1 MKDPDNISEIEMIK
15 GMDQAMINSYDI
27 IVGNTSVEELLLES
41 NREPFFFAH
50 NVETGPTQ
58 NDIKHILNYFKGVE
72 DYEKCNELS
81 KMVVGV

>member
-1 MKDPDNISEIEMIK
+1 MKEPEDINEIEIIK

-41 NREPFFFAH
+41 NRKPFFFAH

-58 NDIKHILNYFKGVE
+58 KDIKSLKEYFEKME
-72 DYEKCNELS
+72 DYERCIELS
-81 KMVVGV
+81 NMIIGD

>member
-1 MKDPDNISEIEMIK
+1 MEEPDNISEIEMIK

-58 NDIKHILNYFKGVE
+58 NDIKSLKEYFEKME
-72 DYEKCNELS
+72 DYEKCIELS
-81 KMVVGV
+81 NIMRGD